1 MAKSFKVK
9 RGTYKRENLKIGS
22 PITILTSVDLKLQES
37 INNNCMVEAILK
49 ESEVPRVGVIGLG
62 QKGKDLCL
70 KLRSKGIQ
78 VSGNDVDVEMSR
90 KFWEK
95 SVRNVYDP
103 DKTLKP
109 IWDYSRS
116 LENLIDQLKQPRAY
130 PDSTFIDRSVIC
142 FICTP
147 SETVDSIKSELMSL
161 LSNKDIIVDCT
172 NKKILILLDGDNSG
186 FVKPQ
191 PVEIPFSCLEILLSL
206 IHISEPTRPY

>member
-9 RGTYKRENLKIGS
+9 RGTYQRENLKIGS
-22 PITILTSVDLKLQES
+22 PITILTSADLKLQES
-37 INNNCMVEAILK
+37 INNNCMVEAVVK

-95 SVRNVYDP
+95 SVPNVYDP
-103 DKTLKP
+103 DKTVKP
-109 IWDYSRS
+109 IWDYSKS

-130 PDSTFIDRSVIC
+130 PDSTSIDRSVIC

-147 SETVDSIKSELMSL
+147 SETVDSIKSELMPL

-172 NKKILILLDGDNSG
+172 NKKILILLDGDKSG
-186 FVKPQ
+186 FIKPK
-191 PVEIPFSCLEILLSL
+191 PVEIPFSCLEILL
-206 IHISEPTRPY
+206 ETFN

>member
-37 INNNCMVEAILK
+37 INNNCMVEAIVK

-172 NKKILILLDGDNSG
+172 NKKILILLDGDKSG
-186 FVKPQ
+186 FIKPQ
-191 PVEIPFSCLEILLSL
+191 PVEIPFSCLEILL
-206 IHISEPTRPY
+206 ETFN

>member
-37 INNNCMVEAILK
+37 INNNCMVEAIVK

-78 VSGNDVDVEMSR
+78 VSGNDVDVEMSK

-95 SVRNVYDP
+95 SVPNVYDP
-103 DKTLKP
+103 DKTVKP

-191 PVEIPFSCLEILLSL
+191 PVEIPFSCLEILL
-206 IHISEPTRPY
+206 ETFN

>member
-172 NKKILILLDGDNSG
+172 NKKILILLDGDKSG
-186 FVKPQ
+186 FIKPR
-191 PVEIPFSCLEILLSL
+191 PMEIPFSCLEILL
-206 IHISEPTRPY
+206 ETFN

>member
-191 PVEIPFSCLEILLSL
+191 PVEIPFSCLEILL
-206 IHISEPTRPY
+206 ETFN

>member
-9 RGTYKRENLKIGS
+9 RGTYQRENLKIGS
-22 PITILTSVDLKLQES
+22 PITILTSADLKLQES
-37 INNNCMVEAILK
+37 INNNCMVEAVVK

-95 SVRNVYDP
+95 SVPNVYDP
-103 DKTLKP
+103 DKTVKP
-109 IWDYSRS
+109 IWDYSKS

-130 PDSTFIDRSVIC
+130 PDSTSIDRSVIC

-147 SETVDSIKSELMSL
+147 SETVDSIKSELMPL

-186 FVKPQ
+186 FIKPK
-191 PVEIPFSCLEILLSL
+191 PVEIPFSCLEILL
-206 IHISEPTRPY
+206 ETFN